1 MILKLTPNTHPILH
15 EKIKKCSYN
24 LNRQELS
31 KILIDSMIHH
41 NGVGLSANQ
50 IGISE
55 RVFVMIRD
63 IEFNEIIVCFNPQ
76 IIKTY
81 KEEVEMEEGCLS
93 YPDLYLNISRPKKI
107 IVKYEDVDKKTHKLK
122 LDGLA
127 ARVFLHEYD
136 HMQGINFTDL
146 QTYHY
151 GLFPIDIVFNELAS
165 LVTGGFASIVC
176 VWFGSVPGGFINLT
190 SAQTAAY

>member
-1 MILKLTPNTHPILH
+1 MIKELIESENFLLH
-15 EKIKKCSYN
+15 RRIDSCSYN

-31 KILIDSMIHH
+31 RILIDNMIHH
-41 NGVGLSANQ
+41 KGVGLSANQ

-107 IVKYEDVDKKTHKLK
+107 IVKYEDVDKNTHKLK

-127 ARVFLHEYD
+127 SRIFQHEYD
-136 HMQGINFTDL
+136 HIEGDNFTL
-146 QTYHY
+146 
-151 GLFPIDIVFNELAS
+151 LR
-165 LVTGGFASIVC
+165 
-176 VWFGSVPGGFINLT
+176 
-190 SAQTAAY
+190 

>member
-1 MILKLTPNTHPILH
+1 MIKELIESENSLLH
-15 EKIKKCSYN
+15 HRIDSCSYN

-31 KILIDSMIHH
+31 RILIDNMIHH
-41 NGVGLSANQ
+41 KGVGLSANQ

-127 ARVFLHEYD
+127 SRIFQHEYD
-136 HMQGINFTDL
+136 HMEGDNFTLL
-146 QTYHY
+146 Q
-151 GLFPIDIVFNELAS
+151 S
-165 LVTGGFASIVC
+165 K
-176 VWFGSVPGGFINLT
+176 
-190 SAQTAAY
+190 

>member
-1 MILKLTPNTHPILH
+1 MIKELIESENSLLH
-15 EKIKKCSYN
+15 HRIDSCSYN

-31 KILIDSMIHH
+31 RILIDNMIHH
-41 NGVGLSANQ
+41 KGVGLSANQ

-55 RVFVMIRD
+55 RAFAMVRD
-63 IEFNEIIVCFNPQ
+63 IEYNEIIVCFNPQ

-127 ARVFLHEYD
+127 SRIFQHEYD
-136 HMQGINFTDL
+136 HMEGDNFTLL
-146 QTYHY
+146 Q
-151 GLFPIDIVFNELAS
+151 S
-165 LVTGGFASIVC
+165 K
-176 VWFGSVPGGFINLT
+176 
-190 SAQTAAY
+190 

>member
-1 MILKLTPNTHPILH
+1 MIKELIESENSLLH
-15 EKIKKCSYN
+15 HRIDSCSYN
-24 LNRQELS
+24 LNRHELS

-107 IVKYEDVDKKTHKLK
+107 IVKYEDVDKNTHKLK

-127 ARVFLHEYD
+127 SRIFQHEYD
-136 HMQGINFTDL
+136 HIEGDNFTLL
-146 QTYHY
+146 Q
-151 GLFPIDIVFNELAS
+151 
-165 LVTGGFASIVC
+165 
-176 VWFGSVPGGFINLT
+176 
-190 SAQTAAY
+190 